1 MARTVLILGAS
12 YAGLTIAHKLLKHT
26 KRDERDL
33 EIVLVNPSTHFYWNL
48 ASIRA
53 IIPGVLEDQAIFQ
66 DIAGNFDYATEGFEF
81 VLGYADGV
89 DVDKRTVSIAATSGQ
104 RIQKYDILVLAT
116 GSRAIGKVPWKA
128 AGSYEATRNALHET
142 RDKVAVAKSII
153 IGGGGATGVELAG
166 ELGYEYG
173 GKKKIT
179 LVYYAL
185 PLSVTGENCN

>member
-1 MARTVLILGAS
+1 MVCTVVILGAS

-26 KRDERDL
+26 RRDKRDL

-53 IIPGVLEDQAIFQ
+53 IIPGALEDQAIFQ
-66 DIAGNFDYATEGFEF
+66 DIAKNFGYATKGFEF
-81 VLGYADGV
+81 VLGCADGV
-89 DVDKRTVSIAATSGQ
+89 DIDKKTVSIAAASGQ

-116 GSRAIGKVPWKA
+116 GSRTVGNVPWKA
-128 AGSYEATRNALHET
+128 AGSYETTRNVLHET

-153 IGGGGATGVELAG
+153 IAGGGATGAELAG

-173 GKKKIT
+173 RKKRIT
-179 LVYYAL
+179 LVCSAL
-185 PLSVTGENCN
+185 PLSATRENSD